1 MWVFFWVKM
10 CKMGNFFYFA
20 RVYTCWRGCSI
31 CTITVAL
38 TFDILLFF
46 SLSFSLSIW
55 LSLLSHLISLLLP
68 SFSSYIPTTNHQILQ
83 TQINLDLKFIKPS
96 PQYIYIYIYQTHI
109 NNQTQIAKE
118 GEENAK
124 IVEEQGS
131 GKICPKSPPKLRTQN

>member
-1 MWVFFWVKM
+1 MWVFFGVKM

-20 RVYTCWRGCSI
+20 RVYTCWCGYSI

-55 LSLLSHLISLLLP
+55 LSLLSHLNSLLLP
-68 SFSSYIPTTNHQILQ
+68 SFSSYIPTTNHPQ
-83 TQINLDLKFIKPS
+83 TQINLDLKFIKPF
-96 PQYIYIYIYQTHI
+96 PQYIYIYIYI
-109 NNQTQIAKE
+109 YQTQIAKE

-124 IVEEQGS
+124 IVKEQGS
-131 GKICPKSPPKLRTQN
+131 EKICPKSPPKLRTQNYCP